1 MWQRLASLLFT
12 IFLFASTLF
21 FAVIVLICAWR
32 PFNARY
38 RIAQAWARTELAV
51 LRWLC
56 GLDYVVEGR
65 DLLPPGQHI
74 SVWKHSSAFET
85 MAQALV
91 FPPQAWVLKRELMW
105 IPVVGWATHF
115 MRPIAINRGAGASAV
130 SQVIEQGTERLNSG
144 IWVLVFPEGTRVPVG
159 TTRRFGVSAGLLATS
174 TGRFLVPVA
183 HDAGLYW
190 PRRGLLKRRG
200 TIRIVIG
207 PPIPSAGRD
216 AREVNDLAKAWID
229 AKVAELGA

>member
-1 MWQRLASLLFT
+1 MWQRLALLLFT
-12 IFLFASTLF
+12 IFLFAATAA

-32 PFNARY
+32 PFHTRYSVAR
-38 RIAQAWARTELAV
+38 AWARTLLTV

-56 GLDYVVEGR
+56 GLEYVVEGR
-65 DLLPPGQHI
+65 ELLPAGEHI
-74 SVWKHSSAFET
+74 SLWKHSSAFET
-85 MAQALV
+85 IAQVLV

-115 MRPIAINRGAGASAV
+115 MRPIAINRRAGAAAV

-144 IWVLVFPEGTRVPVG
+144 LWVLVFPEGTRVPVG

-174 TGRFLVPVA
+174 TGRCLVPVA

-200 TIRIVIG
+200 KIRIVIG
-207 PPIPSAGRD
+207 PPIPSAGRV
-216 AREVNDLAKAWID
+216 AREINDQAKAWID

>member
-1 MWQRLASLLFT
+1 MRQRLGSLIFT
-12 IFLFASTLF
+12 TFLFVSTAA
-21 FAVIVLICAWR
+21 FAVVVLLCAWR
-32 PFNARY
+32 PFATRYAVAR
-38 RIAQAWARTELAV
+38 AWARTELAA

-56 GLDYVVEGR
+56 GLDYVVEGQER
-65 DLLPPGQHI
+65 VPPGQHI
-74 SVWKHSSAFET
+74 SVWKHSSTFET
-85 MAQALV
+85 IAQVLV

-115 MRPIAINRGAGASAV
+115 MRPIAINRSAGAAAV
-130 SQVIEQGTERLNSG
+130 NQVVEQGTARLESG
-144 IWVLVFPEGTRVPVG
+144 LWVLVFPEGTRVPVG
-159 TTRRFGVSAGLLATS
+159 TTRRFGVSSGLLAIN
-174 TGRFLVPVA
+174 TGRSLVPVA

-190 PRRGLLKRRG
+190 ARRGLLKRRG

-216 AREVNDLAKAWID
+216 ARDITEQAKAWID